1 MSSLFEQTL
10 GLLTP
15 ELSIDFGHD
24 RLRIASQDLSNQIDE
39 ATLLILQSNGKQSVL
54 YASGN
59 PARSMQG
66 RMGSQYQAQRP
77 LFDNVL
83 KDSPHTQAFLN
94 SNIRRVLGGRSLFQP
109 RTVIATPHKMGA
121 DQLALIG
128 KFLQPTCGK
137 DLFFVPAPLCAALSA
152 DINYES
158 PSVRLIMDIGHAST
172 RIAAVSLSCIIAY
185 AESPIGGHYL
195 NRLIIRYF
203 HQQHG
208 IHIDSL
214 SAEDIKINTAS
225 AFFPEPNPKLDCVGR
240 ESDGKGTKRV
250 TFYHSDIFQ
259 LLQNPFQ
266 EWISLIRKV
275 CGELHPAAFEDITRS
290 PMLLIGGGSQIK
302 DLAPFLSQHSRLE
315 VTCSEFPKESVLRG
329 AQLFHRNHNLLLWSA
344 LPPAA

>member
-1 MSSLFEQTL
+1 MSSLFEHTL

-24 RLRIASQDLSNQIDE
+24 RLRMASQDLSNQIDE
-39 ATLLILQSNGKQSVL
+39 ASLIILKTNGKQSVL

-59 PARSMQG
+59 PARNMQG

-77 LFDNVL
+77 LFDNEL
-83 KDSPHTQAFLN
+83 KDTPHTQNFLT
-94 SNIRRVLGGRSLFQP
+94 SNIRRVLGGKSLFQP
-109 RTVIATPHKMGA
+109 RTIVATPHRMNTE
-121 DQLALIG
+121 QLALFS
-128 KFLQPTCGK
+128 KLLQPTCGK
-137 DLFFVPAPLCAALSA
+137 DLYFIPSLLCAALGA
-152 DINYES
+152 NINYEL
-158 PSVRLIMDIGHAST
+158 PSAHLIMDIGHSST
-172 RIAAVSLSCIIAY
+172 RIAAVSLSCILSY

-214 SAEDIKINTAS
+214 GAEDIKINTAS
-225 AFFPEPNPKLDCVGR
+225 AYFPSPNLQLDCVGR

-250 TFYHSDIFQ
+250 TFFHSDIFQ
-259 LLQNPFQ
+259 LLQTPFK
-266 EWISLIRKV
+266 EWSALIRKV
-275 CGELHPAAFEDITRS
+275 CGELHPAAFEDITQHPIR
-290 PMLLIGGGSQIK
+290 LIGGGSQINGL
-302 DLAPFLSQHSRLE
+302 DTFLSEQTGLNVE
-315 VTCSEFPKESVLRG
+315 CTEFPRECILKG

>member
-1 MSSLFEQTL
+1 MSSLFEHTL

-39 ATLLILQSNGKQSVL
+39 ATLIILQSTGKQSIL

-59 PARSMQG
+59 PARTMQG
-66 RMGSQYQAQRP
+66 RMGSQYQALRP
-77 LFDNVL
+77 IFDNVL
-83 KDSPHTQAFLN
+83 KDTPHTQTFLN
-94 SNIRRVLGGRSLFQP
+94 SNIRRVLGGKTLFQP
-109 RTVIATPHKMGA
+109 RTVIATPHKMSKE
-121 DQLALIG
+121 QQALFA
-128 KFLQPTCGK
+128 KFLHATCGK
-137 DLFFVPAPLCAALSA
+137 DLYFVPAMLCAALSA
-152 DINYES
+152 NINYEV
-158 PSVRLIMDIGHAST
+158 PSVRLIMDIGHSST
-172 RIAAVSLSCIIAY
+172 RIAAISLSCVLAY

-214 SAEDIKINTAS
+214 SAEDIKVSAAS
-225 AFFPEPNPKLDCVGR
+225 AFFPDPNPQLDCVGR

-259 LLQNPFQ
+259 LLQPPFK
-266 EWISLIRKV
+266 EWIRLIQKV
-275 CGELHPAAFEDITRS
+275 CGALHPAAFEDIVKNQ
-290 PMLLIGGGSQIK
+290 MLMIGGGSQIK
-302 DLAPFLSQHSRLE
+302 HLAPFLSQKTGID

-329 AQLFHRNHNLLLWSA
+329 AQLFHRNHNLLLWST
-344 LPPAA
+344 LPPAT